1 MIFRNQVDH
10 RVPAGQSPSTRL
22 RSLRSL
28 RASLS
33 VPRPPGPRGLPVFG
47 PIQEYARDPFGFLI
61 NTKRI
66 YGDVVALRFAG
77 RQLYLISH
85 PDAIERVLVTHKKNY
100 PKSDISE
107 RLYPLIGQGLLTS
120 EGELWTQQR
129 KLISPA
135 FHHKRI
141 RSYAQTMVDRTEAHL
156 SSWQDR
162 SERSVDTDMMHL
174 TLDIALRTLFGEE
187 QAEGEQLGRAFTE
200 ASEYFA
206 VTLKQPFPIPLWV
219 PTPKNKMLLRAR
231 DQMFDYT
238 RRIIQAKRQQQERG
252 DDLLSTLI
260 EATDESGARMDD
272 DQLRDE
278 VLTLLLAGHETTA
291 LTLTYAF
298 DLLGRHPHVR
308 DKLEAELDSVLGG
321 RSPTIEDLPQLRYTT
336 QVIKESMRLFPPG
349 AVMLRQAVEDDE
361 VGGWIIPKGAMV
373 AFAQWIVHRDARW
386 FENPELFLP
395 ERWTKEFEEALPRF
409 AYFPFGGGPRICVG
423 ASFAMMEAPLVL
435 ASIAQKFRLDLLDLR
450 PLELLMSITVRPRRS
465 VRAAVRKRRASPRA

>member
-1 MIFRNQVDH
+1 MIFRSHVD
-10 RVPAGQSPSTRL
+10 T
-22 RSLRSL
+22 
-28 RASLS
+28 
-33 VPRPPGPRGLPVFG
+33 PRPPGPRGLPVFG
-47 PIQEYARDPFGFLI
+47 PIAEYTRDPFSFLLE
-61 NTKRI
+61 TKRI
-66 YGDVVALRFAG
+66 YGDVVSTRFAG
-77 RQLYLISH
+77 RELYLLSH
-85 PDAIERVLVTHKKNY
+85 PDAIEHVLVHHRKNY
-100 PKSDISE
+100 PKSDISM

-141 RSYAQTMVDRTEAHL
+141 RSYAQTMVDRAQAHL
-156 SSWQDR
+156 SAWRDK
-162 SERSVDTDMMHL
+162 SERSVDADMMAL
-174 TLDIALRTLFGEE
+174 TLDIALRTLFGEAH
-187 QAEGEQLGRAFTE
+187 AESEMIGRAFAE

-206 VTLKQPFPIPLWV
+206 VTLKQPFPLPLWV
-219 PTPKNKMLLRAR
+219 PTPRNKALIRAR
-231 DQMFDYT
+231 DLMHDYT
-238 RRIIQAKRQQQERG
+238 RRIIQSRRHQPGGE
-252 DDLLSTLI
+252 DLLSTLI

-321 RSPTIEDLPQLRYTT
+321 RPPAIEDLPKLRYTE

-349 AVMLRQAVEDDE
+349 AVMLRQAADDDE
-361 VGGWIIPKGAMV
+361 ISGWIIPKGAVV

-395 ERWTKEFEEALPRF
+395 ERWTEELEESLPRY

-423 ASFAMMEAPLVL
+423 ASFAMMEAPLLL
-435 ASIAQKFRLDLLDLR
+435 ASIAQRFRLDLLDHR
-450 PLELLMSITVRPRRS
+450 PLDLLMSVTVRPRRPVRVS
-465 VRAAVRKRRASPRA
+465 VKQRRASPRA